1 MRGER
6 PAWTRRLDMPA
17 LYNAAAVFVFFAFL
31 AWVVGTLAGGLVSLE
46 ITDLVA
52 LLDDSPTLEL
62 SHRTP

>member
-1 MRGER
+1 
-6 PAWTRRLDMPA
+6 MPA